1 MGTPEQRIQAF
12 VKLGE
17 FLRAYVSYKADETAD
32 ARELSSFSR
41 LDDIVNTAGHKNG
54 WFTEDNL
61 LFAFAAWG
69 KVLTLEGINDWLA
82 SYTIKKNPSKQVAII
97 MAGNIPLVGFHDLLA
112 VVLTGNSA
120 IIKLSSND
128 TAFLPFFIDLL
139 ETYEPDLKGSMIITK
154 GTLSEFDAVIA
165 TGSNNT
171 SRYFEYYFGHKPNI
185 IRKNRNSVAIL
196 TGSESEEQLNAL
208 GEDIFRYFGLGCRS
222 VSKLFVP
229 QGYNF
234 DLFFKAIEPYSFLK
248 DHHKYHNNYDYN
260 KAVYL
265 MSEFPFLDNNFF
277 MLKEDERYASPIGT
291 VFYEQYTSLESLIA
305 KLEKDKDQ
313 LQCIVSQGIMSNEI
327 SFGNTQA
334 PLLSDYADG
343 VDTVEFLLKT

>member
-17 FLRAYVSYKADETAD
+17 FLRAYGRYKAGETAP
-32 ARELSSFSR
+32 ANKLTSFSR
-41 LDDIVNTAGHKNG
+41 LDDIVSMAGHKNG
-54 WFTEDNL
+54 WFTEENL
-61 LFAFAAWG
+61 LYAFSAWG
-69 KVLTLEGINDWLA
+69 KALTPQGINNWLT
-82 SYTIKKNPSKQVAII
+82 SYSFKKTPSKQVAII
-97 MAGNIPLVGFHDLLA
+97 MAGNIPMVGFHDLLA
-112 VVLTGNSA
+112 VVLTGNRA

-128 TAFLPFFIDLL
+128 TDFLPFFISLL
-139 ETYEPDLKGSMIITK
+139 ETYESALKGSMIITK
-154 GTLSEFDAVIA
+154 GTLTSFDAVIA

-185 IRKNRNSVAIL
+185 IRKNRNSIAIL
-196 TGSESEEQLNAL
+196 TGSESKEQLNAL

-229 QGYNF
+229 QGYDF
-234 DLFFKAIEPYSFLK
+234 DLFFKAIESYSFLK

-265 MSEFPFLDNNFF
+265 MSQFPFLDNNFF
-277 MLKEDERYASPIGT
+277 MLKEDEHYASPIGT
-291 VFYEQYTSLESLIA
+291 VFYEQYSSLDTLLA
-305 KLEKDKDQ
+305 KLEREKDQ
-313 LQCIVSQGIMSNEI
+313 IQCVVSQGVMDDEI
-327 SFGNTQA
+327 PFGNTQA
-334 PLLSDYADG
+334 PLLTDYADG

>member
-17 FLRAYVSYKADETAD
+17 FLRAYSSYKAGNTSPANK
-32 ARELSSFSR
+32 LTNFSK
-41 LDDIVNTAGHKNG
+41 LDDIVTTAGHKNG

-61 LFAFAAWG
+61 LFAFNAWG
-69 KVLTLEGINDWLA
+69 EVLTSKGINDWFT
-82 SYTIKKNPSKQVAII
+82 SYTFKKNPSKQVAII

-112 VVLTGNSA
+112 VVLTGNRA
-120 IIKLSSND
+120 VIKLSSND
-128 TAFLPFFIDLL
+128 TDFLPFFISLL
-139 ETYEPDLKGSMIITK
+139 ETYEPALKGSMIITK
-154 GTLSEFDAVIA
+154 GTLSDFDAVIA

-185 IRKNRNSVAIL
+185 IRKNRNSIAIL
-196 TGSESEEQLNAL
+196 TGSESKEQLNAL

-229 QGYNF
+229 RGYDF
-234 DLFFKAIEPYSFLK
+234 DLFFKSIEPYSFLK

-265 MSEFPFLDNNFF
+265 MSQFPFLDNNFF
-277 MLKEDERYASPIGT
+277 MLKEDEQYASPIGT
-291 VFYEQYTSLESLIA
+291 VFYEQYTSLDTLLA
-305 KLEKDKDQ
+305 KLEKEKDQ
-313 LQCIVSQGIMSNEI
+313 IQCIVSQGVMDNEI
-327 SFGNTQA
+327 PFGNTQA
-334 PLLSDYADG
+334 PLLTDYADG